1 MLPFILAVLYHV
13 VVVLHQASA
22 QSGTPRCVPVG
33 LCFPQSIDVNP
44 RIVTPG
50 EGSPPANNTEA
61 CTAGYELCYPLQG
74 NFSCGTRYTNN
85 ISNANGP
92 TSRGSH
98 PWQVY
103 MNYTSYIGSGVL
115 LNRNIVLTAAHK
127 VYTHVNTPSNI
138 TIYTGVNNQNGL
150 TSPPAALSQASQIK
164 IHENFKIDSAT
175 NKPVD
180 YKDDIALIRL
190 DTPQLIGYR
199 TDLGLGCLPSPTDTF
214 VGNPLCIVGGWG
226 ETQFQA
232 GDGGRTH
239 KQVTLEVVTMATC
252 KTSML
257 RPTVLGVAGTAKY
270 LDEQKELCA
279 GGGSQRDAC
288 TQDGGAPLMCRNA
301 AGRFVIAGLVIW
313 GKGCGQ
319 EGVYGVYVDVTKYTD
334 WIATNLNTLQFS

>member
-1 MLPFILAVLYHV
+1 M
-13 VVVLHQASA
+13 
-22 QSGTPRCVPVG
+22 
-33 LCFPQSIDVNP
+33 
-44 RIVTPG
+44 
-50 EGSPPANNTEA
+50 
-61 CTAGYELCYPLQG
+61 
-74 NFSCGTRYTNN
+74 
-85 ISNANGP
+85 
-92 TSRGSH
+92 
-98 PWQVY
+98 
-103 MNYTSYIGSGVL
+103 
-115 LNRNIVLTAAHK
+115 
-127 VYTHVNTPSNI
+127 
-138 TIYTGVNNQNGL
+138 
-150 TSPPAALSQASQIK
+150 SQASQIK

-190 DTPQLIGYR
+190 DTPQLVGYR

-288 TQDGGAPLMCRNA
+288 TVSITIKQFPNQNIKNKLQQDGGAPLMCRNA